1 MSAVWKEIDP
11 AKWGRAARAG
21 AVDCAPV
28 RHPPTA
34 RLWLRGCA
42 ASRVAPDDPAS
53 LLVTDF
59 SRERAWTVVEE
70 RSVDEALREMKC
82 AGVGALLVMRSEI
95 VTGLVTCF
103 DIQGRRPL
111 ESLRPSGPAS
121 RAEIQVGHVMTPWDR
136 VTVLDWRSIST
147 SRVRHVE
154 EWARNTRATHAL
166 LVDKLDGAAY
176 VRGLLSRAHVERS
189 LGRSLQGVHP

>member
-1 MSAVWKEIDP
+1 M
-11 AKWGRAARAG
+11 WGRAARAARAG
-21 AVDCAPV
+21 AADPAPV
-28 RHPPTA
+28 GHPPTA
-34 RLWLRGCA
+34 KLWLRRCA
-42 ASRVAPDDPAS
+42 ASRAAPDDPAT

-70 RSVDEALREMKC
+70 RSVDEALREMEC

-103 DIQGRRPL
+103 DLQGRRPL
-111 ESLRPSGPAS
+111 DSLRPSAPAS
-121 RAEIQVGHVMTPWDR
+121 RAEIQVAHVMTPWDR

-154 EWARNTRATHAL
+154 AWARNTRVTHAL
-166 LVDKLDGAAY
+166 LVEQLNDAAY

-189 LGRSLQGVHP
+189 LGWSLQGIHP

>member
-1 MSAVWKEIDP
+1 M
-11 AKWGRAARAG
+11 WGRATRAG
-21 AVDCAPV
+21 AANSAPMG
-28 RHPPTA
+28 HPPTA
-34 RLWLRGCA
+34 RLWLRGRA
-42 ASRVAPDDPAS
+42 VARVAPDDPAT

-70 RSVDEALREMKC
+70 RSVDEALREMEC
-82 AGVGALLVMRSEI
+82 AGVGALLVIRSEI

-103 DIQGRRPL
+103 DLQRCRPL
-111 ESLRPSGPAS
+111 ELLRPSGPAS

-136 VTVLDWRSIST
+136 VTVLDWRSVST

-154 EWARNTRATHAL
+154 EWARNTRVSHAL
-166 LVDKLDGAAY
+166 LVEQLDGAAY

-189 LGRSLQGVHP
+189 LGWPMQGIHP